1 MKLSAQ
7 LLASLATTL
16 AMLGQSTIARP
27 LDHLPLKNII
37 AINQSKHKIGFVK
50 ISKSELNQTGTCGY
64 SLFGSKNQ
72 DNVVLVTGVGEKPLI
87 NIDGENIALESI
99 SKKEIR
105 RKSQFIGSNN
115 VYKSGK
121 FTIDTNFRDV
131 TTAKDR
137 KNFGARQRG
146 SIIIVSN
153 NGWRKKLEVE
163 CAYDV
168 GG

>member
-1 MKLSAQ
+1 MNLSTQ
-7 LLASLATTL
+7 ILTSLVTAL
-16 AMLGQSTIARP
+16 AMLGQSTIAIPIDR
-27 LDHLPLKNII
+27 LPLKNTI
-37 AINQSKHKIGFVK
+37 AINKINHKIGFVK

-64 SLFGSKNQ
+64 SIVKSKTQ
-72 DNVVLVTGVGEKPLI
+72 DDFVLVTGVGEKPLM
-87 NIDGENIALESI
+87 NIDDENIALEAI
-99 SKKEIR
+99 DKKEIR
-105 RKSQFIGSNN
+105 RKGQSIGTNS

-137 KNFGARQRG
+137 KNFAARQRG
-146 SIIIVSN
+146 FIIIVSN

-163 CAYDV
+163 CTYDV